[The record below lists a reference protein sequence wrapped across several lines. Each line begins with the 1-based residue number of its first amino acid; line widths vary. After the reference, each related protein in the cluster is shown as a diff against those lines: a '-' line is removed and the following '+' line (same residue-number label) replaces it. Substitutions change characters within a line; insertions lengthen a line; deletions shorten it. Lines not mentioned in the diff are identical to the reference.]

1 MINDFSVSFIF
12 GVVWSIPVALAAI
25 LLPRSKA
32 LGAMN
37 GIALIAIL
45 GALGLRI
52 AARIEG
58 DITGYIL
65 STISLQWEV
74 VAAAALLLRLGVR
87 RRID

>member
-1 MINDFSVSFIF
+1 MNDFSVSLLF
-12 GVVWSIPVALAAI
+12 GVGWSIPVALAAI
-25 LLPRSKA
+25 LLPRNKA

-37 GIALIAIL
+37 GIALTAIL
-45 GALGLRI
+45 GVLGLRI

-65 STISLQWEV
+65 NMISLQWEV

-87 RRID
+87 RRIE

>member
-1 MINDFSVSFIF
+1 MNDFSVSLLF
-12 GVVWSIPVALAAI
+12 GVGWSIPVALAAI
-25 LLPRSKA
+25 LLPRNKA

-37 GIALIAIL
+37 GIALTAIL
-45 GALGLRI
+45 GVLGLRI

-65 STISLQWEV
+65 NMISLQWEV

>member
-1 MINDFSVSFIF
+1 
-12 GVVWSIPVALAAI
+12 
-25 LLPRSKA
+25 
-32 LGAMN
+32 MN